1 LGATGAQI
9 RRLLLAEAGLVA
21 TLALAI
27 GWGMGLVLAVIL
39 ARVINVQS
47 FGWSIQFHYPAF
59 YLAAATVA
67 VWIATLLAGWLPAR
81 AAQSQAAPASLEA
94 N

>member
-1 LGATGAQI
+1 V
-9 RRLLLAEAGLVA
+9 VA

-47 FGWSIQFHYPAF
+47 FGWSIQFHFPWTF
-59 YLAAATVA
+59 LAAASAA
-67 VWIATLLAGWLPAR
+67 VWVATLLAGWLPAR
-81 AAQSQAAPASLEA
+81 AAQSQAAPASLEST
-94 N
+94 